1 MMDRT
6 NKEKVWYTTTSR
18 QKPRADDTSH
28 AVSTLVGNLMAGWH
42 DETEE
47 RGGHLIAGAARRY

>member
-28 AVSTLVGNLMAGWH
+28 AVSTLVGNLMAGWY
-42 DETEE
+42 D
-47 RGGHLIAGAARRY
+47 A